1 MPNELIFTVDD
12 DPQIRSLLKIWLEEK
27 GYRVTDFENG
37 EDCLKA
43 LEEDPIAIVLDLM
56 MPGIGG
62 LETLE
67 GIQKADRDIP
77 VIMATSI
84 DNAETAVK
92 AIKMGAYDYI
102 VKPFDETRLLTTL
115 DKAIEQFSLK
125 RKIHRLEEELR
136 QGANPQGIIGKSK
149 ALDDLLVKTRKV
161 ENSKASV
168 LILGESG
175 TGKELI
181 ARAIHQNSPYSKGL
195 FVDINCGAI
204 PETLQESELFGHK
217 KGAFTGAT
225 ESRIGKLELANNGTL
240 FLDEVA
246 EMNLETQAK
255 FLRFLQ
261 ERNFERVGDNQ
272 KILVDTRVIAATNK
286 DLKSEVEQG
295 RFREDLYYR
304 LAVFP
309 MEIPP
314 LRNRVE
320 DIPLLCLHF
329 LEKFKEELNKEIF
342 SFTPGAMAA
351 LKSYRWPG
359 NIRQLENAI
368 YQATI
373 INETG
378 AIDLDCLPDE
388 IFQEVA
394 PIIVSSPKNSNVK
407 NDDKSATESSLSKES
422 SQIIPY
428 ESVLEQTLKNAL
440 AVTDGNVLQAAKEL
454 GLGKSTVYRMLKK
467 YNLG

>member
-12 DPQIRSLLKIWLEEK
+12 DPQIRELLKIWLEEK
-27 GYRVTDFENG
+27 GYKVADFESG

-43 LEEDPIAIVLDLM
+43 LEKDPIAIVLDLM

-67 GIQKADRDIP
+67 KIQKSDQDIP

-115 DKAIEQFSLK
+115 GKAIEQCSLK
-125 RKIHRLEEELR
+125 RKVHRLEEELR
-136 QGANPQGIIGKSK
+136 QGTNPQGIIGKSK
-149 ALDDLLVKTRKV
+149 ALDGLLTKARKV

-175 TGKELI
+175 TGKELL
-181 ARAIHQNSPYSKGL
+181 ACAIHQNSPYSKGL

-225 ESRIGKLELANNGTL
+225 ESRIGKLELANGGTL

-246 EMNLETQAK
+246 EMNLETQTK

-272 KILVDTRVIAATNK
+272 KIKVDTRVIAATNK
-286 DLKSEVEQG
+286 NLKTEVEEG

-309 MEIPP
+309 VEIPP
-314 LRNRVE
+314 LRERVE

-329 LEKFKEELNKEIF
+329 LEKHKDELNKDVP

-351 LKSYRWPG
+351 LKKYQWPG

-368 YQATI
+368 YQAMI

-378 AIDLDCLPDE
+378 AIDLDCLPE
-388 IFQEVA
+388 EVFQEVPA
-394 PIIVSSPKNSNVK
+394 VIVSPLNDLNVK
-407 NDDKSATESSLSKES
+407 NNDIPVTESSVSKEGS
-422 SQIIPY
+422 PIIPY
-428 ESVLEQTLKNAL
+428 EIVLEQTLRNAL
-440 AVTDGNVLQAAKEL
+440 AATGGNVLQAAKEL

-467 YNLG
+467 YNLQ

>member
-12 DPQIRSLLKIWLEEK
+12 DPQIRGLLRIWLEEQ
-27 GYRVTDFENG
+27 GYEVEDYESG

-43 LEEDPIAIVLDLM
+43 LEKDPIAVVLDLM

-67 GIQKADRDIP
+67 GIQKADQDIP

-92 AIKMGAYDYI
+92 AIRMGAYDYI

-115 DKAIEQFSLK
+115 EKAIEQFSLK
-125 RKIHRLEEELR
+125 RKVHRLEEELR
-136 QGANPQGIIGKSK
+136 QGANPEGIIGKSK
-149 ALDDLLVKTRKV
+149 ALDGLLTKTRKV

-175 TGKELI
+175 TGKELL
-181 ARAIHQNSPYSKGL
+181 ACAIHQNSPYSKGL

-225 ESRIGKLELANNGTL
+225 ESRIGKLELANGGTL

-246 EMNLETQAK
+246 EMNLETQTK

-272 KILVDTRVIAATNK
+272 KIQVDTRVIAATNK
-286 DLKSEVEQG
+286 NLKTEVEEG

-309 MEIPP
+309 IEIPP
-314 LRNRVE
+314 LRERVE

-329 LEKFKEELNKEIF
+329 LEKHKDELNKDIP

-351 LKSYRWPG
+351 LKKYQWPG

-368 YQATI
+368 YQAMI

-388 IFQEVA
+388 VFQEV
-394 PIIVSSPKNSNVK
+394 PPVIVSPLTDSNTKN
-407 NDDKSATESSLSKES
+407 NDKPAAETSISKEGS
-422 SQIIPY
+422 LIIPY
-428 ESVLEQTLKNAL
+428 EVVLEQTLRNAL
-440 AVTDGNVLQAAKEL
+440 IVTDGNVLQAAKEL

-467 YNLG
+467 YNL

>member
-1 MPNELIFTVDD
+1 MSNELIFTVDD
-12 DPQIRSLLKIWLEEK
+12 DPQIRGLLKIWLEEK
-27 GYRVTDFENG
+27 GYQVADFENG
-37 EDCLKA
+37 ETCLKE
-43 LEEDPIAIVLDLM
+43 LDKDPIAIVLDLM

-67 GIQKADRDIP
+67 GIQKADKDIP

-102 VKPFDETRLLTTL
+102 VKPFDETRLITTL
-115 DKAIEQFSLK
+115 EKAIEQFSLK
-125 RKIHRLEEELR
+125 RKVRRLEEELR
-136 QGANPQGIIGKSK
+136 QGTNPEGIIGKSK
-149 ALDDLLVKTRKV
+149 SLAGMLAKAHKV

-175 TGKELI
+175 TGKELL
-181 ARAIHQNSPYSKGL
+181 ARAIHQNSPYSQGL

-225 ESRIGKLELANNGTL
+225 ESRIGKLELANGGTL

-246 EMNLETQAK
+246 EMNLETQTK

-272 KILVDTRVIAATNK
+272 KIQVDTRVIAATNK
-286 DLKSEVEQG
+286 DLKIEVEEG

-314 LRNRVE
+314 LRERVE

-329 LEKFKEELNKEIF
+329 LEKYKEELNKDIH
-342 SFTPGAMAA
+342 SFTPGAMEA
-351 LKSYRWPG
+351 LTKYQWPG

-368 YQATI
+368 YQAMI

-378 AIDLDCLPDE
+378 VIDLDCLPDE
-388 IFQEVA
+388 VFQAA
-394 PIIVSSPKNSNVK
+394 PSLIVSMPKDLASKSN
-407 NDDKSATESSLSKES
+407 NELEKES
-422 SQIIPY
+422 SASTGISPIIPY
-428 ESVLEQTLKNAL
+428 EKVLEQTLRNAL
-440 AVTDGNVLQAAKEL
+440 AATDGNVLQAAKEL
-454 GLGKSTVYRMLKK
+454 GLGKSTVYRMVKK
-467 YNLG
+467 YDL

>member
-12 DPQIRSLLKIWLEEK
+12 DPQIRGLLRIWLEEK
-27 GYRVTDFENG
+27 GYEVEDFESG

-43 LEEDPIAIVLDLM
+43 LEKDPIAIVLDLM

-67 GIQKADRDIP
+67 GIQKADQDIP

-115 DKAIEQFSLK
+115 EKAIEQFSLK

-136 QGANPQGIIGKSK
+136 QGTNPKGIIGKST
-149 ALDDLLVKTRKV
+149 ALDGLLAKTRKV

-175 TGKELI
+175 TGKELL
-181 ARAIHQNSPYSKGL
+181 ACAIHQNSPYSKGL

-225 ESRIGKLELANNGTL
+225 ESRIGKLELANGGTL

-246 EMNLETQAK
+246 EMNLETQTK

-272 KILVDTRVIAATNK
+272 KIHVDTRVIAATNK
-286 DLKSEVEQG
+286 NLKTEVEEG

-309 MEIPP
+309 IEIPP
-314 LRNRVE
+314 LRERVE

-329 LEKFKEELNKEIF
+329 LEKHKGELNKDIS

-351 LKSYRWPG
+351 LKKYQWPG

-388 IFQEVA
+388 VFQEA
-394 PIIVSSPKNSNVK
+394 PPLIVSPLSDSNEENSDTPAVE
-407 NDDKSATESSLSKES
+407 AFISKEGS
-422 SQIIPY
+422 PIIPY
-428 ESVLEQTLKNAL
+428 EAVLEQTLRNAL
-440 AVTDGNVLQAAKEL
+440 VVTDGNVLQAAKEL

-467 YNLG
+467 YNLQ

>member
-27 GYRVTDFENG
+27 GYRVADFENG

-43 LEEDPIAIVLDLM
+43 LEDDPIAIVLDLM

-67 GIQKADRDIP
+67 GIQKVDRDIP

-115 DKAIEQFSLK
+115 DKSIEQFSLK

-136 QGANPQGIIGKSK
+136 QSANPQGIIGKSK
-149 ALDDLLVKTRKV
+149 ALDGLLAKTRKV

-181 ARAIHQNSPYSKGL
+181 ARAIHRNSPYSKGL

-217 KGAFTGAT
+217 KGAFTGAMD
-225 ESRIGKLELANNGTL
+225 SRIGKLELANNGTL

-246 EMNLETQAK
+246 EMNLDTQAK
-255 FLRFLQ
+255 LLRFLQ

-286 DLKSEVEQG
+286 DLKNEVEGG

-309 MEIPP
+309 IEIPP
-314 LRNRVE
+314 LRSRVE

-329 LEKFKEELNKEIF
+329 LEKYREELNKEIL

-351 LKSYRWPG
+351 LKSYQWPG

-378 AIDLDCLPDE
+378 TIDLDCLPDE
-388 IFQEVA
+388 VFQENI
-394 PIIVSSPKNSNVK
+394 PIIVSSPKSSIVK
-407 NDDKSATESSLSKES
+407 NSDKTILEAFSGKEKS
-422 SQIIPY
+422 PIIPY

-467 YNLG
+467 YNLQ